1 MTDLGLFNFIKN
13 AITQGKSK
21 EEINSILFKAGLN
34 QTDIN
39 QIYTDIQNNNVPVI
53 NTTGENPTRMSRAST
68 FSSSRPTLITVLC
81 GYFFVSWIL
90 SLINWLVFIISLS
103 QITDASITPS
113 FSLSSLPNLLISL
126 GILIAIFGYWNMK
139 KWGVYLYIASQIA
152 LIIYLFINIHNPSG
166 AAIVSIIIGLLLPIT
181 TIGTGLK
188 YLEQMS

>member
-13 AITQGKSK
+13 AITQGKSR

-39 QIYTDIQNNNVPVI
+39 QVYIDIQNNNVPVI
-53 NTTGENPTRMSRAST
+53 NTTEENSTRMSRALTSN
-68 FSSSRPTLITVLC
+68 SNRPTMITVLC

-103 QITDASITPS
+103 QATGTSITPS
-113 FSLSSLPNLLISL
+113 FSLNSLPNLLISL

-152 LIIYLFINIHNPSG
+152 LIIYLFINVHNPSG
-166 AAIVSIIIGLLLPIT
+166 AVIVSIIVGLLLPIT